1 MPSIQMN
8 ELDFMPFI
16 FKNFYSDHSTV
27 GFRYCKDGI
36 ISAEYKEH
44 QIRIQD
50 KHFQTLEVKHIEQ
63 YLFP

>member
-36 ISAEYKEH
+36 NSDFEFFNLYILTNIIYKFSS
-44 QIRIQD
+44 
-50 KHFQTLEVKHIEQ
+50 KSFKVS
-63 YLFP
+63 